1 MLAPSNGIRCGCS
14 ESLRDASW
22 PRATPHKNEA
32 APVRPQLK
40 TATPLMCLRNIHTK
54 YILHHAQPPTKNCP
68 PAVAHCPRTRPWP
81 EPVSRLWRAH
91 WSVHFGL
98 HACPLSMPIDA
109 SLCRLPFSPQISR
122 FCLSEKWAAPETRR
136 RPASW
141 LGVTVGIA
149 VCDATLRRN
158 ADHRLTIHADMNEKS
173 FAADNSDEF
182 YNVTQ
187 QNR

>member
-1 MLAPSNGIRCGCS
+1 
-14 ESLRDASW
+14 
-22 PRATPHKNEA
+22 
-32 APVRPQLK
+32 
-40 TATPLMCLRNIHTK
+40 
-54 YILHHAQPPTKNCP
+54 
-68 PAVAHCPRTRPWP
+68 
-81 EPVSRLWRAH
+81 
-91 WSVHFGL
+91 
-98 HACPLSMPIDA
+98 MPIDA

-149 VCDATLRRN
+149 VCDATLRRD